1 MIVKTTTP
9 KVIDQ
14 FLLLQDGIVLDKAS
28 TPSFLHF
35 KRVNENKNFQV
46 AVGSVDGDGKREVIG
61 VVANAIPRPG
71 HTSVRISSE
80 IDGGGGRL
88 VGTTHSLGEMI
99 RRRLSAYWRLGLFK
113 DMSHL
118 PKTVVV
124 IGVG

>member
-1 MIVKTTTP
+1 MLVKVKLTT
-9 KVIDQ
+9 I
-14 FLLLQDGIVLDKAS
+14 FLLLQGGTVLDKTA

-35 KRVNENKNFQV
+35 DRVNENKGFQV
-46 AVGSVDGDGKREVIG
+46 AIGIVNEFGKRVIIG

-80 IDGGGGRL
+80 VDDHNRL
-88 VGTTHSLGEMI
+88 VGATHSLSEMI